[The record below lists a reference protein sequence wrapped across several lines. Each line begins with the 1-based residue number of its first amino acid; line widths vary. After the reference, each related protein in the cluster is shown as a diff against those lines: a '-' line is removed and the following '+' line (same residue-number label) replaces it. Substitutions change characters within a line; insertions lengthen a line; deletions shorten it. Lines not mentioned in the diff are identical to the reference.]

1 MDPSAVSYSGLLR
14 FPNVLALLCAASLS
28 RLAGRMFAIVI
39 VFHSLAAFGSATLA
53 GWIACAAIA
62 PGLLVSPLAGALLD
76 RTGAARGILIDL
88 TVSAAL
94 MLALA
99 VAVGLG
105 VANPWV
111 VLLLVALY
119 ALTSPLSWA
128 GIRVLLPRL
137 VPAHA
142 LDRANSLDTALY
154 AVVDVVG
161 PSLGGALLGFAG
173 ATGAFVA
180 IAMAYGGAAVCFAFV
195 GSAAPAPSSQG
206 LIADAFEGVAIVF
219 RRRLLRGLTIGYTLN
234 MATWGILIVA
244 IPAFMAQRS
253 GTGTWEAST
262 GLLFTVAGLA
272 GGIGALVAGHLRIL
286 GREVGVMA
294 ACMALT
300 ALAAWPVAGGF
311 GVIGIGAGLTIA
323 GFLAGPIDVG
333 LLTLRQRRTE
343 PEKLARVLAVSTSV
357 NMAGFAVG
365 TALGGILAAWSFSAT
380 FVAAALTS
388 LLAAMTTWG
397 LIPKE
402 DRCP

>member
-1 MDPSAVSYSGLLR
+1 
-14 FPNVLALLCAASLS
+14 
-28 RLAGRMFAIVI
+28 
-39 VFHSLAAFGSATLA
+39 
-53 GWIACAAIA
+53 
-62 PGLLVSPLAGALLD
+62 
-76 RTGAARGILIDL
+76 
-88 TVSAAL
+88 

-99 VAVGLG
+99 AAVWMG

-180 IAMAYGGAAVCFAFV
+180 IAMAYGGAVVCFAFV
-195 GSAAPAPSSQG
+195 RSAAAAPSSHG
-206 LIADAFEGVAIVF
+206 LIAQAFEGLVIVF
-219 RRRLLRGLTIGYTLN
+219 RRRLLRGLAIGYTLN
-234 MATWGILIVA
+234 MATWGILVVA
-244 IPAFMAQRS
+244 VPAFMAQRS

-402 DRCP
+402 DRGP